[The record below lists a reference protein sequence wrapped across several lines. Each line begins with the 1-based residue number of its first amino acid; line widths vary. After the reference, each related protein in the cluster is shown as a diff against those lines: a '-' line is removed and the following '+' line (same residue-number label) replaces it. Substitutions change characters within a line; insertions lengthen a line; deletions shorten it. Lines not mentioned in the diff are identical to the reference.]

1 MKNILDFLA
10 RIFISLVFLISAFRK
25 ITNYEGTVDWMEGF
39 GVPGFLLTP
48 VIILE
53 IIAPLM
59 IIVGYKVKIFSSLL
73 SIFCITTAFI
83 FLNDFPNQIV
93 AFSKLNDKNNKE
105 DYDYYQSI
113 NFVAFIHTRMR
124 ALKPSKKLNI
134 ELIADE

>member
-73 SIFCITTAFI
+73 SIFCIITAFI
-83 FLNDFPNQIV
+83 FLNDFSNQIV
-93 AFSKLNDKNNKE
+93 AFSKNIALASGFVFLAINGSQGLSLDNKLKKKNVRN
-105 DYDYYQSI
+105 
-113 NFVAFIHTRMR
+113 
-124 ALKPSKKLNI
+124 
-134 ELIADE
+134 

>member
-1 MKNILDFLA
+1 MKNILDLLA

-25 ITNYEGTVDWMEGF
+25 IINYEGTVDWMEGF

-73 SIFCITTAFI
+73 SIFCIITAFI
-83 FLNDFPNQIV
+83 FLNDFSNQIV
-93 AFSKLNDKNNKE
+93 AFSKNIALAGGFVFFSLYGSQGLSLDNK
-105 DYDYYQSI
+105 
-113 NFVAFIHTRMR
+113 
-124 ALKPSKKLNI
+124 LK
-134 ELIADE
+134 

>member
-1 MKNILDFLA
+1 MKNILDLLA

-48 VIILE
+48 VIVLE

-73 SIFCITTAFI
+73 SIFCIITAFI
-83 FLNDFPNQIV
+83 FLNDFSNQIV
-93 AFSKLNDKNNKE
+93 AFSKNIALASGFVFLAINGSQGLSLDNKLKKKNVRN
-105 DYDYYQSI
+105 
-113 NFVAFIHTRMR
+113 
-124 ALKPSKKLNI
+124 
-134 ELIADE
+134 